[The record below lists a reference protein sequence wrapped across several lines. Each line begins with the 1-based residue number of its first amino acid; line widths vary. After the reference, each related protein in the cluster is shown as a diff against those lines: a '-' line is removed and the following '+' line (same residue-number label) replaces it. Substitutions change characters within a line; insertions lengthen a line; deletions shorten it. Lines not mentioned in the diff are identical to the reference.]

1 MSAVD
6 LPVRPPIKPMLA
18 KAVDAVPDQPGS
30 DDDPR
35 DPAWSYEPKWDGFRC
50 LVFRDG
56 DDVVLGS
63 RSTKE
68 LTRYFPELVAAVK
81 AELPDRCVL
90 DGEVVVPKVVD
101 GRTRLSWEDL
111 SQRIHPADS
120 RVQLLSRDTPAQLV
134 LFDALAVSDVDLTGE
149 PFSRRRA
156 ELLAAVGGGPSIH
169 ATAATQDTATATRWF
184 SEFEGAGLD
193 GVVAKRLAGRYLPD
207 KRDMLK
213 VKHHRSADA
222 VVLGY
227 RPHKSKP
234 GIGSMLL
241 GLHRDGQLQ
250 MIGGAS
256 AFSDALRVRY
266 LAELE
271 PLRIGTEIQHGEPN
285 RWNAREDHGWVPLRP
300 EKVVEIAYD
309 QMEGERLRHVARF
322 VRWRPDREPES
333 CTYDQLDV
341 PVRYDFGDV
350 LAGGAS

>member
-1 MSAVD
+1 MD

-18 KAVDAVPDQPGS
+18 RAADAVPAQPGP
-30 DDDPR
+30 DATP
-35 DPAWSYEPKWDGFRC
+35 PGPTWSYEPKWDGFRC

-56 DDVVLGS
+56 DEVVLGS

-68 LTRYFPELVAAVK
+68 LTRYFPELVDAVK
-81 AELPDRCVL
+81 AELPQKCVL
-90 DGEVVVPKVVD
+90 DGEVVVPRVVE
-101 GRTRLSWEDL
+101 GRTRLDWESL

-120 RVQLLSRDTPAQLV
+120 RVQRLSAETPAQLV
-134 LFDALAVSDVDLTGE
+134 LFDALAVGDVDLTRE
-149 PFSRRRA
+149 PFSRRRS
-156 ELLAAVGGGPSIH
+156 ELLAAVGEGPSCH
-169 ATAATQDTATATRWF
+169 VTAATEDAETALRWF

-193 GVVAKRLAGRYLPD
+193 GVVAKRLDGIYAPD
-207 KRDMLK
+207 KRDMVK

-241 GLHRDGQLQ
+241 GLYRDGRLQ

-256 AFSDALRVRY
+256 AFSDTLRIQY

-271 PLRIGTEIQHGEPN
+271 PLRVGTSTMPGEPN
-285 RWNAREDHGWVPLRP
+285 RWNQREDHGWVPLRP
-300 EKVVEIAYD
+300 ERVVEIAYD

-322 VRWRPDREPES
+322 VRWRPDRDPES

-341 PVRYDFGDV
+341 PVRYSFDDV
-350 LAGGAS
+350 LAGGA

>member
-1 MSAVD
+1 MD

-18 KAVDAVPDQPGS
+18 KAADAVPEQPRGAL
-30 DDDPR
+30 
-35 DPAWSYEPKWDGFRC
+35 AWSYEPKWDGFRC

-56 DDVVLGS
+56 DEVVLGS

-68 LTRYFPELVAAVK
+68 LTRYFPELVEAVK
-81 AELPDRCVL
+81 AELPQRCVV

-101 GRTRLSWEDL
+101 GRTRLDWDSL

-120 RVQLLSRDTPAQLV
+120 RVQLLAGETPAQLV
-134 LFDALAVSDVDLTGE
+134 LFDALAVGDVDLTEE
-149 PFSRRRA
+149 PFSRRRS
-156 ELLAAVGGGPSIH
+156 ELLSAVGDGPSIH
-169 ATAATQDTATATRWF
+169 ATAATQDVATATRWF
-184 SEFEGAGLD
+184 EEFEGAGLD
-193 GVVAKRLAGRYLPD
+193 GVVAKRLSGAYLPD

-227 RPHKSKP
+227 RPHRSKP

-241 GLHRDGQLQ
+241 GLYRDGELH

-256 AFSDALRVRY
+256 AFTDALRVAY
-266 LAELE
+266 LEELE
-271 PLRIGTEIQHGEPN
+271 PLRVGTEKLHGEPN

-300 EKVVEIAYD
+300 ERVVEIAYD

-341 PVRYDFGDV
+341 PVRYSFENVLAGGVDV
-350 LAGGAS
+350 LAGGA

>member
-1 MSAVD
+1 MD

-18 KAVDAVPDQPGS
+18 KAADAVPEQPRGA
-30 DDDPR
+30 
-35 DPAWSYEPKWDGFRC
+35 PAWSYEPKWDGFRC

-56 DDVVLGS
+56 DEVVLGS

-68 LTRYFPELVAAVK
+68 LTRYFPELVEAVK
-81 AELPDRCVL
+81 AELPQRCVV

-101 GRTRLSWEDL
+101 GRTRLDWDSL

-120 RVQLLSRDTPAQLV
+120 RVQLLAGETPAQLV
-134 LFDALAVSDVDLTGE
+134 LFDALAVGDVDLTEE
-149 PFSRRRA
+149 PFSRRRS
-156 ELLAAVGGGPSIH
+156 ELLSAVGDGPSIH
-169 ATAATQDTATATRWF
+169 ATAATQDVATATRWF
-184 SEFEGAGLD
+184 EEFEGAGLD
-193 GVVAKRLAGRYLPD
+193 GVVAKRLSGAYLPD

-227 RPHKSKP
+227 RPHRSKP

-241 GLHRDGQLQ
+241 GLYRDGELH

-256 AFSDALRVRY
+256 AFTDALRVAY
-266 LAELE
+266 LVELE
-271 PLRIGTEIQHGEPN
+271 PLRVGTEKLHGEPN

-300 EKVVEIAYD
+300 ERVVEIAYD

-341 PVRYDFGDV
+341 PVRYSFENVLAGGVDV
-350 LAGGAS
+350 LAGGA